1 MKSSTSTA
9 NSTSNSKKAKSPKK
23 KKQTDPNKPRRALNT
38 YNIFFAIQQQKLLL
52 RQRTAHGSLKKHVK
66 GGFDDLAWTV
76 SERWRKLDVAYK
88 TKLENLASM
97 DKDRHD
103 REMKAW
109 KVMKNLNG
117 QDLTKSRDWRVKR
130 RMANELTARIKE
142 IAQQEASEEFIE
154 IHGNPHNDF
163 PTHQQS
169 EQDLMLA
176 NLLIHLSENPYGFTE
191 CQQNK
196 QESQY
201 CELETAAKIAGD
213 GMVMAAVNL
222 RFRYG
227 PSENVTEAGDNS
239 SKCKQNKQDPILL
252 KGSNKDEMKSPSEQD
267 AAATRVTPTLECCD
281 AQIAGDAMTAILT
294 RIRCDPN
301 HNSLE
306 EPKLATVCGPSEN
319 AAKTHQMQAQPFA
332 INKNTEKAFTLAE
345 EARARGQDW
354 NSCLWAATEV

>member
-1 MKSSTSTA
+1 
-9 NSTSNSKKAKSPKK
+9 
-23 KKQTDPNKPRRALNT
+23 LNT

-52 RQRTAHGSLKKHVK
+52 QQRTAHGSLKHVK
-66 GGFDDLAWTV
+66 GGFDDFAWTI

-109 KVMKNLNG
+109 KAMKNLTG
-117 QDLTKSRDWRVKR
+117 QDLNSTTKSRDWRVKIG
-130 RMANELTARIKE
+130 MANELTARIKE

-154 IHGNPHNDF
+154 IHGNLHNDF

-176 NLLIHLSENPYGFTE
+176 NMLIHLSENPYDFTE

-201 CELETAAKIAGD
+201 CELDSAAKIAGD
-213 GMVMAAVNL
+213 VMAAVNL

-227 PSENVTEAGDNS
+227 PSENAAEAGDNS
-239 SKCKQNKQDPILL
+239 SDCKLSKKQDPILL
-252 KGSNKDEMKSPSEQD
+252 KGSNKDKMKSSSEKD
-267 AAATRVTPTLECCD
+267 AAYLRWNVAMHKLHVMPYQQLPRGFD
-281 AQIAGDAMTAILT
+281 AIPIITQSRNLNLLQSVEHQKMQQRPIKCKRNLLLLA
-294 RIRCDPN
+294 RIRRRHPHWPRKREREDMIG
-301 HNSLE
+301 
-306 EPKLATVCGPSEN
+306 TVVIS
-319 AAKTHQMQAQPFA
+319 
-332 INKNTEKAFTLAE
+332 
-345 EARARGQDW
+345 
-354 NSCLWAATEV
+354 SY